1 MIDDGKSFLDC
12 RKMLEILDFIHLTSI
27 FAVQAVSTS
36 TDGSLEVGL
45 PTSHEHLREQFN
57 KLSPEVMNYIR
68 FENHEE

>member
-1 MIDDGKSFLDC
+1 MVDDGKLFLDS
-12 RKMLEILDFIHLTSI
+12 RKMIEILNFIHLTST
-27 FAVQAVSTS
+27 FVAQATS

>member
-1 MIDDGKSFLDC
+1 MVDDGKLFLDS
-12 RKMLEILDFIHLTSI
+12 RKMLEILNFIHLTST
-27 FAVQAVSTS
+27 FVAQAVSTS
-36 TDGSLEVGL
+36 ADGSLEVGL